1 MALNRILRLSPS
13 RPALLVA
20 LALIFAGVGGWFAI
34 FGSGDGRK
42 QSAAQSAGKETVDG
56 RRAPPLLRQGKALYI
71 PAGSPYRNHIEI
83 APVQTKNV
91 SLSRVVTGAVEADP
105 ARTVKILAP
114 VNGRVGELMVELGDN
129 VKKGQPLATIDSSDL
144 AQAVADAEKARASVK
159 LTKSA
164 LERATGLNKA
174 GGLALRELEQA
185 QNDYLQ
191 ATSELKRAEAR
202 LDVIG
207 DNSKLIGQRKI
218 TLNAPI
224 DGTITALDTAP
235 GDFIDNTTASMMTI
249 SNLERVWVTASV
261 QEKDLSFVKK
271 DERVEVSLVAYPG
284 EIFPGK
290 VEIISQLLEA
300 DTRRNKVRIAFENP
314 KGIFK
319 LNMFATVRFFAPPA
333 QRVVVSPSA
342 LMMVNDTSCVFV
354 ETAPWTFERKPVQ
367 PDADIDGVTVVRGLE
382 PGEKIVV
389 RGGILLNDSAARRM
403 LFQDTHRRHAGDDDR
418 LRGRPL
424 FVDATEDRGLSRNR
438 RRYGNRHDEGDRSG
452 G

>member
-1 MALNRILRLSPS
+1 MSLRRRVLIV
-13 RPALLVA
+13 VA
-20 LALIFAGVGGWFAI
+20 LALLIILARFLFAGF
-34 FGSGDGRK
+34 FG
-42 QSAAQSAGKETVDG
+42 AAEMRAKNVEGLPPAAEG
-56 RRAPPLLRQGKALYI
+56 ARAPPFIRKGKTIFI
-71 PAGSPYRNHIEI
+71 PEGSSYRSHIAV
-83 APVQTKNV
+83 APARIKSV

-114 VNGRVGELMVELGDN
+114 VNGRVSELTVDLGDN
-129 VKKGQPLATIDSSDL
+129 VKKGQPLATIDSGDL

-174 GGLALRELEQA
+174 GGLAIRELEQA

-207 DNSKLIGQRKI
+207 DNGKVTGQRKI

-249 SNLERVWVTASV
+249 SNLDRVWVTASV
-261 QEKDLSFVKK
+261 QEKDLSFVQK

-284 EIFPGK
+284 EVFPGK
-290 VEIISQLLEA
+290 VAIISQLLEA
-300 DTRRNKVRIAFENP
+300 DTRRNKVRILFDNP
-314 KGIFK
+314 SGIFK
-319 LNMFATVRFFAPPA
+319 LNMFATVRFFAPPTE
-333 QRVVVSPSA
+333 RVVVPPSA
-342 LMMVNDTSCVFV
+342 LMVVNDASSVFV
-354 ETAPWTFERKPVQ
+354 EIAPWTFERRPVR
-367 PDADIDGVTVVRGLE
+367 PDADIDGASVVWGLE

-389 RGGILLNDSAARRM
+389 RGGILLND
-403 LFQDTHRRHAGDDDR
+403 
-418 LRGRPL
+418 
-424 FVDATEDRGLSRNR
+424 
-438 RRYGNRHDEGDRSG
+438 
-452 G
+452 

>member
-1 MALNRILRLSPS
+1 MA
-13 RPALLVA
+13 A
-20 LALIFAGVGGWFAI
+20 LALLGAIAGVWLA
-34 FGSGDGRK
+34 GRSLETGEK
-42 QSAAQSAGKETVDG
+42 KAAQSASAGQ
-56 RRAPPLLRQGKALYI
+56 RQPPLVRRGKAIFI
-71 PAGSPYRNHIEI
+71 PERSPYRSHIAV
-83 APVQTKNV
+83 APAQTRNV

-105 ARTVKILAP
+105 ARTVRILAP
-114 VNGRVGELMVELGDN
+114 VNGRVGELNVELGDK
-129 VKKGQPLATIDSSDL
+129 VKKGQPLATIDSGDL

-207 DNSKLIGQRKI
+207 DNSKLTGQRKI

-235 GDFIDNTTASMMTI
+235 GDFIDNTTSPMMTI

-261 QEKDLSFVKK
+261 QEKDLSFVQK
-271 DERVEVSLVAYPG
+271 DERVEVSLIAYPG

-300 DTRRNKVRIAFENP
+300 DTRRNKVRIAFDNP
-314 KGIFK
+314 NGVFK

-333 QRVVVSPSA
+333 QRVVVPPSA
-342 LMMVNDTSCVFV
+342 LLMVNDTSSVFV
-354 ETAPWTFERKPVQ
+354 EIAPWTFERKPVR
-367 PDADIDGVTVVRGLE
+367 PDADIDGVTVVWGLE
-382 PGEKIVV
+382 PGERIVV
-389 RGGILLNDSAARRM
+389 RGGILLND
-403 LFQDTHRRHAGDDDR
+403 
-418 LRGRPL
+418 
-424 FVDATEDRGLSRNR
+424 
-438 RRYGNRHDEGDRSG
+438 
-452 G
+452 